1 MSTTYALAL
10 DLVDNEESIAAYEKA
25 HAQIWPAVRDH
36 LLSQGVVEMKIFRL
50 GTRLFMWME
59 VDPLRYNEDAMAL
72 AAQTNPVIQDWE
84 TWMWT
89 FQRPTPWTPAG
100 LKWVPMNCIF
110 DLGQEVQATGDSH
123 F

>member
-1 MSTTYALAL
+1 MSALLTVGQLSKSFPGVKAL
-10 DLVDNEESIAAYEKA
+10 DRVQFELQSGEV
-25 HAQIWPAVRDH
+25 HA
-36 LLSQGVVEMKIFRL
+36 L
-50 GTRLFMWME
+50 TRLFMWME

-110 DLGQEVQATGDSH
+110 DLTKQGM
-123 F
+123 